1 MLHNTVIK
9 IRAQLNKL
17 IPIPFPKLI
26 SGEGT
31 ILQSAVQLSEMEAV
45 KVFIVTDAILVNLGI
60 VKTLTDVLSAANI
73 DYFVFDQVTPDPTTE
88 TVNSGL
94 TLYRENQCDSFI
106 AIGGGS
112 VMDCAKGIA
121 ASITKN
127 RDIKKLKGLFQ
138 IRKSLPP
145 FIAIPTTAG
154 TGSEATLVAVITDSK
169 KKQKFTV
176 VDPVLVPD
184 VAIVDPLLMVG
195 LPAKITAETGLDALT
210 HAIESYS
217 GLHSTDLTKAYS
229 SDAVKRIFNYLPSAY
244 KDGNDLDARREMS
257 IASFNA
263 GVAFTRTSI
272 GYVHAIAHQLGGYY
286 HIPHGLANAV
296 ILPYIMEFSFN
307 ESISSYAE
315 LAVCAGI
322 ASSTDTQLEAANKLL
337 DGVKSLNSQL
347 NIQSSFKELKV
358 EDISVLAKRAVKE
371 AYLEY
376 PVPRQMTVMQCE
388 AILSK
393 LLVK

>member
-1 MLHNTVIK
+1 MLHNLIIK
-9 IRAQLNKL
+9 ILAQVNKL
-17 IPIPFPKLI
+17 LTIPFPKLI

-31 ILQSAVQLSEMEAV
+31 ITQAAVQLSEMKAG
-45 KVFIVTDAILVNLGI
+45 KPFIVSDAILVKLGI
-60 VKTLTDVLSAANI
+60 VEMLTDALSAANI
-73 DYFVFDQVTPDPTTE
+73 DYYVFDQVTPDPTTE
-88 TVNSGL
+88 VVNNAL
-94 TLYRENQCDSFI
+94 TFYRENQCDSFI
-106 AIGGGS
+106 ALGGGS

-121 ASITKN
+121 ASVTKN
-127 RDIKKLKGLFQ
+127 TDIKNLKGLFR

-154 TGSEATLVAVITDSK
+154 TGSEATLVAVITNAK

-184 VAIVDPLLMVG
+184 IAIVDPLLMVG

-217 GLHSTDLTKAYS
+217 GLHSTELTKAYS
-229 SDAVKRIFNYLPSAY
+229 SDAAKRIFNYLPSAY
-244 KDGNDLDARREMS
+244 ENGNDLEARREMS

-296 ILPYIMEFSFN
+296 LLPHVMEFSFN
-307 ESISSYAE
+307 KSINSYAE

-322 ASSTDTQLEAANKLL
+322 ASTTNTKLEAANKLIEQ
-337 DGVKSLNSQL
+337 VKSLNNQL
-347 NIQSSFKELKV
+347 NIQSGFKELKS
-358 EDISVLAKRAVKE
+358 EDILILAKRAIKE
-371 AYLEY
+371 AYCEY
-376 PVPRQMTVMQCE
+376 PVPRQMTVAQCE
-388 AILSK
+388 ALLAK
-393 LLVK
+393 LLV

>member
-1 MLHNTVIK
+1 
-9 IRAQLNKL
+9 
-17 IPIPFPKLI
+17 
-26 SGEGT
+26 
-31 ILQSAVQLSEMEAV
+31 
-45 KVFIVTDAILVNLGI
+45 
-60 VKTLTDVLSAANI
+60 
-73 DYFVFDQVTPDPTTE
+73 
-88 TVNSGL
+88 
-94 TLYRENQCDSFI
+94 
-106 AIGGGS
+106 
-112 VMDCAKGIA
+112 MDCAKGIA
-121 ASITKN
+121 ASVTKN
-127 RDIKKLKGLFQ
+127 TDIKNLKGLFR

-154 TGSEATLVAVITDSK
+154 TGSEATLVAVITNSK

-184 VAIVDPLLMVG
+184 IAIVDPLLMVG

-217 GLHSTDLTKAYS
+217 GLHSTELTKAYS

-244 KDGNDLDARREMS
+244 ANGKDLEARREMS

-296 ILPYIMEFSFN
+296 ILPHVMEFSFN
-307 ESISSYAE
+307 ESINSYAE

-322 ASSTDTQLEAANKLL
+322 ASTTDTKLEAAKKLV
-337 DGVKSLNSQL
+337 DGVKNLNSQL
-347 NIQSSFKELKV
+347 NIQSGFEELKG
-358 EDISVLAKRAVKE
+358 EDILILAKRAVKE
-371 AYLEY
+371 AYCEY
-376 PVPRQMTVMQCE
+376 PVPRQMTVTQCE
-388 AILSK
+388 TLLAK
-393 LLVK
+393 LLV

>member
-1 MLHNTVIK
+1 MLHSLIIK
-9 IRAQLNKL
+9 IRAQVNKL
-17 IPIPFPKLI
+17 MPFPFPKLI

-31 ILQSAVQLSEMEAV
+31 ITQTAEQLLEMKAG
-45 KVFIVTDAILVNLGI
+45 KPFIVTDAILVELGI
-60 VKTLTDVLSAANI
+60 VKRLTDALSAANI
-73 DYFVFDQVTPDPTTE
+73 DYYIFDQVTPDPTTE
-88 TVNSGL
+88 AVNNGL
-94 TLYRENQCDSFI
+94 TFYRENQCDSFI

-112 VMDCAKGIA
+112 VMDCAKAIA
-121 ASITKN
+121 ASATKN
-127 RDIKKLKGLFQ
+127 TDIKNLKGLFR
-138 IRKSLPP
+138 IRKPLPP

-154 TGSEATLVAVITDSK
+154 TGSEATVVAVITDSK

-184 VAIVDPLLMVG
+184 IAIVDPLLMVG
-195 LPAKITAETGLDALT
+195 LPAKITAETGMDALT

-217 GLHSTDLTKAYS
+217 GLHSTDLTKSYS

-244 KDGNDLDARREMS
+244 ENGNDLEARREMS

-296 ILPYIMEFSFN
+296 ILPHVMEFSFN

-322 ASSTDTQLEAANKLL
+322 ASATDTKIEAANKLV
-337 DGVKSLNSQL
+337 DGVKQLNSQL
-347 NIQSSFKELKV
+347 NIQSGFKELKA
-358 EDISVLAKRAVKE
+358 EDIVILAKRAVKE
-371 AYLEY
+371 AYCEY
-376 PVPRQMTVMQCE
+376 PVPRQMTVTQCE
-388 AILSK
+388 TLLAK
-393 LLVK
+393 LLV

>member
-1 MLHNTVIK
+1 MLHNLIIK
-9 IRAQLNKL
+9 ILAQVNKL
-17 IPIPFPKLI
+17 LAIPFPKLI

-31 ILQSAVQLSEMEAV
+31 VTQAAVQLSEM
-45 KVFIVTDAILVNLGI
+45 KVDKPFIVSDAILVKLGI
-60 VKTLTDVLSAANI
+60 VKMLTDALSAANI
-73 DYFVFDQVTPDPTTE
+73 DYYIFDQVTPDPTTE
-88 TVNSGL
+88 VVNNAL
-94 TLYRENQCDSFI
+94 KFYHDNQCDSFI
-106 AIGGGS
+106 ALGGGS

-121 ASITKN
+121 ASVTKN
-127 RDIKKLKGLFQ
+127 TDIKNLKGLFR

-154 TGSEATLVAVITDSK
+154 TGSEATLVAVITNAK

-184 VAIVDPLLMVG
+184 IAIVDPLLMVG

-217 GLHSTDLTKAYS
+217 GLHSTELTKAYS

-244 KDGNDLDARREMS
+244 KNGNDLEARREMS

-296 ILPYIMEFSFN
+296 LLPHVMEFSFN
-307 ESISSYAE
+307 KSINSYAE

-322 ASSTDTQLEAANKLL
+322 ASTTETKLEAANKLVAE
-337 DGVKSLNSQL
+337 VKNLNNQL
-347 NIQSSFKELKV
+347 NIQSGFKELKG
-358 EDISVLAKRAVKE
+358 EDIFTLAKRAVKE
-371 AYLEY
+371 AYCEY
-376 PVPRQMTVMQCE
+376 PVPRQMTVAQCE
-388 AILSK
+388 TLLTK
-393 LLVK
+393 LLV

>member
-1 MLHNTVIK
+1 MLHNLIIK
-9 IRAQLNKL
+9 ILAQVNKL
-17 IPIPFPKLI
+17 LVIPFPKLI

-31 ILQSAVQLSEMEAV
+31 ITQTALQLSEM
-45 KVFIVTDAILVNLGI
+45 KVDKPFIVTDAVLVKLGI
-60 VKTLTDVLSAANI
+60 VEMLTDALSAANI
-73 DYFVFDQVTPDPTTE
+73 DYYVFDQVTPDPTTE
-88 TVNSGL
+88 VVNSAL
-94 TLYRENQCDSFI
+94 AFYRENQCNSFI
-106 AIGGGS
+106 ALGGGS

-121 ASITKN
+121 ASVTKN
-127 RDIKKLKGLFQ
+127 TDIKNLKGLFR

-154 TGSEATLVAVITDSK
+154 TGSEATLVAVITNAE

-184 VAIVDPLLMVG
+184 VAIIDPLLMVG

-217 GLHSTDLTKAYS
+217 GLHSTELTKAYS
-229 SDAVKRIFNYLPSAY
+229 SDAVKRIFNYLPKAY
-244 KDGNDLDARREMS
+244 ENGNDLEARREMS

-296 ILPYIMEFSFN
+296 LLPHIMEFSFN
-307 ESISSYAE
+307 KSISSYAE

-322 ASSTDTQLEAANKLL
+322 ASTTDTKLEAANKLIEE
-337 DGVKSLNSQL
+337 VKSLNNQL
-347 NIQSSFKELKV
+347 NIQSGFKELKG
-358 EDISVLAKRAVKE
+358 EDILILAKRAIKE
-371 AYLEY
+371 AYCEY
-376 PVPRQMTVMQCE
+376 PVPRQMTVSQCE
-388 AILSK
+388 ALLTK
-393 LLVK
+393 LLV